1 MGVEAPGAEA
11 RHAEAGGAE
20 VESLAKDER
29 GAAYAEFLIAF
40 PLVLILFLCLVQ
52 LSLMYVGKLAV
63 RHAANR
69 AARAAVVVL
78 PDHPRYYDGEAI
90 NQIDYDGSG
99 SDSGAEGGFA
109 GMGAIPGGSVVAG
122 SGSSR
127 LRAIRS
133 AAYIPLT
140 PLSPS
145 LDAVLGEQSVASA
158 FDRGAADIA
167 AGALTYNRGAVSVTF
182 PSEPAGME
190 FRESFEPREQVT
202 TRVTYLYH
210 CGVPI
215 VNRFMCHSFLGLM
228 SGAPDVLLEGLAGRM
243 TEEEREL
250 VERGFDIYRD
260 YFRGRD
266 DLRNGVEELQ
276 FSEAPWLVAPFAF
289 GENRFAIL
297 RAEAVLPN
305 QGAGYTYA
313 D

>member
-1 MGVEAPGAEA
+1 M
-11 RHAEAGGAE
+11 
-20 VESLAKDER
+20 
-29 GAAYAEFLIAF
+29 
-40 PLVLILFLCLVQ
+40 
-52 LSLMYVGKLAV
+52 
-63 RHAANR
+63 
-69 AARAAVVVL
+69 
-78 PDHPRYYDGEAI
+78 
-90 NQIDYDGSG
+90 
-99 SDSGAEGGFA
+99 
-109 GMGAIPGGSVVAG
+109 
-122 SGSSR
+122 
-127 LRAIRS
+127 
-133 AAYIPLT
+133 
-140 PLSPS
+140 
-145 LDAVLGEQSVASA
+145 LGEQSVASA